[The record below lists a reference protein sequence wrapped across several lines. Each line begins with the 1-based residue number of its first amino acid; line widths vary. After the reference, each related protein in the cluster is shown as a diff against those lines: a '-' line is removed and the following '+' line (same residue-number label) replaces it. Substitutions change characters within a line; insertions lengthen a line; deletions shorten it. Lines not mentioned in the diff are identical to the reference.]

1 MFAYT
6 KVEFVAP
13 LIPTIHPIARR
24 ADKVELGIQVS
35 CCDPR
40 FRLATGE
47 LSKCGATFSFSFLI
61 IKHMGA
67 VDAMSEIDLNNRRRG
82 LDRQ

>member
-1 MFAYT
+1 M
-6 KVEFVAP
+6 KVEFVVS
-13 LIPTIHPIARR
+13 LIPTIHPIAQR

-35 CCDPR
+35 CCDPC
-40 FRLATGE
+40 FCLATGE

-67 VDAMSEIDLNNRRRG
+67 VDAMLEIDLNNRRCG
-82 LDRQ
+82 LDWQ

>member
-1 MFAYT
+1 M
-6 KVEFVAP
+6 KVEFVVP
-13 LIPTIHPIARR
+13 LILNIHPIAQR

-40 FRLATGE
+40 FRLAMGE
-47 LSKCGATFSFSFLI
+47 LSKCGVMFLFLFLI
-61 IKHMGA
+61 VKHMGA
-67 VDAMSEIDLNNRRRG
+67 VDVMSEIDLNNRRRG